1 MSPTP
6 TTRGVNCRMPT
17 FLRAYRSRWGTF
29 AALIVLLAGSLG
41 LASAWANPAPTLHAI
56 TPSQISNAIA
66 YYYQAYMQPE
76 SAQGFDL
83 RKEVLRP
90 HYLLAEGV
98 CPGGTTNGSYLLL
111 RRDNL
116 RGQYIVACELL
127 NGHHWTQFIPRD
139 VFGYLPAARSMNFG
153 PVLHGVG
160 NRAAASAGIVANQ
173 HGPASEIV
181 INKTK
186 RSDEADIAYSSDR
199 PVTGVKQLKELRL
212 LAVKGH
218 ETVKVEWYR
227 Q

>member
-1 MSPTP
+1 MP
-6 TTRGVNCRMPT
+6 MPT
-17 FLRAYRSRWGTF
+17 FLRSDRRTRWGVF

-41 LASAWANPAPTLHAI
+41 LASAWASPAPTFHAI
-56 TPSQISNAIA
+56 TPSQISNAVA

-83 RKEVLRP
+83 RKEVLRT

-160 NRAAASAGIVANQ
+160 NRAAASVNVASDQ

-181 INKTK
+181 ITKTK
-186 RSDEADIAYSSDR
+186 HSDEAAITYGSGSA
-199 PVTGVKQLKELRL
+199 VTGVKQLKELRL
-212 LAVKGH
+212 LVVKGH
-218 ETVKVEWYR
+218 ETVKVVWNR